1 MKLAFRTKLFLP
13 LLLSWTC
20 LLGVMAVNV
29 FHNKSIRMEERQIQL
44 SNAADMALSVTK
56 EYADKAAKGGMTE
69 DEAQKEALARIKM
82 LRYGES
88 GYIVVI
94 NSHVGLMHPFNASL
108 IGKAVEEVKDPRG
121 TLIYGDALKVVKAKG
136 AGFTEYVWTKPGD
149 TKQITKLSYN
159 LGYAPWDWTFM
170 TGLYIDDLDK
180 AFVRDVWDAVAILVA
195 IGIVLTGIVLLN
207 IRSIEKSIGGDP
219 EYAKLLSERI
229 ATGDLSMAVKVKPND
244 TGSMVL
250 AMKSMQ
256 ERLASVIGTI
266 HASANEIATASQ
278 EVSKGNLDL
287 SGRTEQQASSLEET
301 ASSMEELTSTVRQS
315 ADNARQANGLALSA
329 SDVARKGGAVMSQV
343 VNTMG
348 SIQDSAR
355 KIADIIGVIDSIA
368 FQTNIL
374 ALNAAVEAAR
384 AGEQG
389 RGFAV
394 VAAEVRTLAQRSAG
408 AAKEIKALIENS
420 VEKAEIGAKLV
431 GQAGTTMGEIEE
443 SVKRVTD
450 IIGEITAAAQEQ
462 NSGIEQ
468 INQAIM
474 QMDQV
479 TQQNSSLVEELA
491 AASEAMQEQAREL
504 AHAVDVF
511 KLDGMQ
517 QASTLPVRSG
527 GKLQLR

>member
-13 LLLSWTC
+13 LLLSWIC
-20 LLGVMAVNV
+20 LLGVMTVNV
-29 FHNKSIRMEERQIQL
+29 MQNRSIRLEERRIQL
-44 SNAADMALSVTK
+44 SNAAEMALSVAK
-56 EYADKAAKGGMTE
+56 EYADKISTDGMSQA
-69 DEAQKEALARIKM
+69 DAQKEALARIKA
-82 LRYGES
+82 LRFGES

-94 NSHVGLMHPFNASL
+94 NSGGALMHPINAAL
-108 IGKAVEEVKDPRG
+108 IGKPVDTVKDPRG
-121 TLIYGDALKVVKAKG
+121 TLIYGDALKVVKEKG

-180 AFVRDVWDAVAILVA
+180 AFYDDLLQAAAILMA
-195 IGIVLTGIVLLN
+195 LGIVLTGVVLLN

-219 EYAKLLSERI
+219 EYAKQLAERI
-229 ATGDLSMAVKVKPND
+229 AQGDLAMTVKLKTND
-244 TGSMVL
+244 AGSMVL
-250 AMKSMQ
+250 SMKTMQ
-256 ERLASVIGTI
+256 DRLASVIGTI

-287 SGRTEQQASSLEET
+287 SARTEHQASSLEET

-329 SDVARKGGAVMSQV
+329 SDVARKGGTVMSQV
-343 VNTMG
+343 VDTMG
-348 SIQDSAR
+348 DIQHSAG
-355 KIADIIGVIDSIA
+355 KIAEIISVIDGIA

-394 VAAEVRTLAQRSAG
+394 VAAEVRTLAQRSAN
-408 AAKEIKALIENS
+408 AAKEIKTLIESS
-420 VEKAEIGAKLV
+420 VEKAATGAKLV
-431 GQAGTTMGEIEE
+431 GQAGTTMDEIEE

-450 IIGEITAAAQEQ
+450 IMGEISSAAQEQ

-468 INQAIM
+468 VNQAIM

-479 TQQNSSLVEELA
+479 TQQNAALVEQLA
-491 AASEAMQEQAREL
+491 AASAAMQEQSKEL
-504 AHAVDVF
+504 AHAVSVF
-511 KLDGMQ
+511 KLGDMQ
-517 QASTLPVRSG
+517 RTAALPAAPANR
-527 GKLQLR
+527 LQLR